1 MTHMAEHGVTFLV
14 HSFAT
19 RNSDCS
25 GDFASVCKC
34 TLPVSCEFV
43 QGRIYYQAPARIATP
58 LRSFAFCRAH
68 ISHLRR
74 HRGSVQLPVPR
85 SRVLRLAAVR
95 GWRIA
100 DEVVTRPVRRQ
111 SPPRNLQQSGSLL
124 GKRRN
129 CPRGGVHSGN
139 LPSLRHQQDTA
150 LTGQAPRPAPAAPR
164 VVLNPPSRLDGFV
177 SQGPVFV
184 LEGSDRFQMR
194 GRRMCVSLR

>member
-1 MTHMAEHGVTFLV
+1 MTWKAPSEDLYPLISQCIDLSFLCHRPPKSTTRTR
-14 HSFAT
+14 HSLSQTVPSFWLYFLRT
-19 RNSDCS
+19 R
-25 GDFASVCKC
+25 KYEI
-34 TLPVSCEFV
+34 P
-43 QGRIYYQAPARIATP
+43 
-58 LRSFAFCRAH
+58 
-68 ISHLRR
+68 
-74 HRGSVQLPVPR
+74 GSTGYEE
-85 SRVLRLAAVR
+85 VR